1 MPLVVGVL
9 ATVVASGCINVGKA
23 LQKKG
28 IQSLPRLGPSFDL
41 KVLREYAQHRTWLT
55 GILLDLGGGL
65 LSIVALSHAPVSVV
79 QPISSGGL
87 SVLAVFSH
95 VYLDERLSR
104 REWAAVGLA
113 VAGTVGVAATA
124 PPASSDADAMFS
136 FSGLLVL
143 LLILSLAGS
152 AMRGAL
158 RRAKATVRRGS
169 QAAGQPGT
177 LAASASARLEELS
190 FGAVAGAA
198 YALSASSCRAGLLAY
213 SYAQPAALQGPAL
226 VAGLVASGGLTAAGV
241 VAQTRGLKDGSAM
254 VISTVAAVVAMVV
267 GLLAGILC
275 LGEHAPATSG
285 GQLAWACSWAAI
297 AAGVSGLSHS
307 GGGGGGGGGVHHGSG
322 PASERALSD
331 GASSGSA
338 APAGPGLKKGLAGA
352 LAPGAGLWGTF
363 TRGAGG
369 NSGHLPSAGGHLLPL
384 WAAPAKDPEEAL

>member
-28 IQSLPRLGPSFDL
+28 IQTLPRLGSSFDL
-41 KVLREYAQHRTWLT
+41 KVLREYAQHRTWAT

-124 PPASSDADAMFS
+124 PPATSDTTDAMFS
-136 FSGLLVL
+136 FPGLLVL
-143 LLILSLAGS
+143 LCILCLAAS

-158 RRAKATVRRGS
+158 RRAKATGRRAS
-169 QAAGQPGT
+169 QGAGQPS
-177 LAASASARLEELS
+177 AAPRLEELS

-213 SYAQPAALQGPAL
+213 SYAQPAALQSPAL
-226 VAGLVASGGLTAAGV
+226 IAGLMASGGLTAAGV

-254 VISTVAAVVAMVV
+254 VISTVAAVVSMVV

-275 LGEHAPATSG
+275 LGEHAPSTARG
-285 GQLAWACSWAAI
+285 VLAWACSWTAI

-307 GGGGGGGGGVHHGSG
+307 GGGGEKNGAHGV
-322 PASERALSD
+322 ASERALSD
-331 GASSGSA
+331 GASSSSA
-338 APAGPGLKKGLAGA
+338 VPAGPGLKKGLVGA
-352 LAPGAGLWGTF
+352 LAPGGAALWGTF
-363 TRGAGG
+363 TRGG
-369 NSGHLPSAGGHLLPL
+369 SGHTPSAGSHLLPL
-384 WAAPAKDPEEAL
+384 WAAPAKDPAEAL

>member
-41 KVLREYAQHRTWLT
+41 KVLREYAQHRTWAT

-124 PPASSDADAMFS
+124 PPATSDTADAMLS

-143 LLILSLAGS
+143 LCILSLAAS

-158 RRAKATVRRGS
+158 RRAKGTGRRAS
-169 QAAGQPGT
+169 QTAGQPGAH
-177 LAASASARLEELS
+177 AASAAARLEELS

-213 SYAQPAALQGPAL
+213 SYAQPAGLQLPAL
-226 VAGLVASGGLTAAGV
+226 LAGLVASGGLTAAGV

-254 VISTVAAVVAMVV
+254 VISTVAAVVSMVV

-275 LGEHAPATSG
+275 LGEHAPSTSRG
-285 GQLAWACSWAAI
+285 LLAWACSWAAI

-307 GGGGGGGGGVHHGSG
+307 GVGGAGAAHGAG
-322 PASERALSD
+322 PASERAQLSD
-331 GASSGSA
+331 SASSGA
-338 APAGPGLKKGLAGA
+338 AVPIGPGLKKGLASA
-352 LAPGAGLWGTF
+352 LAPGAALWGTF

-369 NSGHLPSAGGHLLPL
+369 SSGHVPSAGSHLLPL